1 MTTGWFADLLIDR
14 TIISL
19 LIGRLITGGLID
31 LLTDRIIISL
41 VVWLP
46 TGWLADLLHTEIY

>member
-41 VVWLP
+41 VV
-46 TGWLADLLHTEIY
+46 